1 VSMNG
6 RRVITAFLWLL
17 WVCGWAQQ
25 SGKGVSLLLVALV
38 SHEEQQYLVE
48 DIAKFEAHAW
58 DIESLDQQM
67 NEWASRRNL
76 VLHKTSDT
84 GFYLAVSQRL
94 VRDSFYGERLTVA
107 QMLRNALEQSQ
118 AIAVHKQPEP
128 LRKVLER
135 TAIFGQPHP
144 MVFLRVREAF
154 PRPKYLMPGGLV
166 YVEVPI
172 DEDEPVRVGVQSVLP
187 YPRQWGNVDVELPS
201 LSTRQPQKPTEELPE
216 SMVIVRSQLAA
227 IDIDRF
233 TDALK
238 QLIDLWV
245 RQQELVREQYE
256 REVQGLRDALKQVAT
271 EQVGLPLDT
280 ELDWSVLPPEI
291 AETVLKKLQQ
301 AGYDVSPASLAG
313 KRIRLGIALRLQVA
327 YIDSD
332 VVVVEERSF
341 GGDFGTGVFRT
352 YPKHER

>member
-1 VSMNG
+1 MFMSCMRTVA
-6 RRVITAFLWLL
+6 VLLWLL
-17 WVCGWAQQ
+17 GACSWAQQ
-25 SGKGVSLLLVALV
+25 GGKGVSLLVVVLA
-38 SHEEQQYLVE
+38 SHQERQQLVE

-84 GFYLAVSQRL
+84 RFYLAVSQRL

-128 LRKVLER
+128 LRKTLER
-135 TAIFGQPHP
+135 IANFGQPYP
-144 MVFLRVREAF
+144 GVFVRVREAF

-187 YPRQWGNVDVELPS
+187 YPQQWGNIDTRFPNPPS
-201 LSTRQPQKPTEELPE
+201 RQPEKPAEELTE
-216 SMVIVRSQLAA
+216 SMVIVRSPLAA
-227 IDIDRF
+227 VGLDRF
-233 TDALK
+233 TNALK
-238 QLIDLWV
+238 QLIDLWI
-245 RQQELVREQYE
+245 RQQELMREQYE
-256 REVQGLRDALKQVAT
+256 REVQGLRDALKQVAM

-280 ELDWSVLPPEI
+280 ELDWSVLPPEL

-301 AGYDVSPASLAG
+301 AGYNVSPTSLVG
-313 KRIRLGIALRLQVA
+313 KKVRLGIAMRMQVA
-327 YIDSD
+327 RINPDT
-332 VVVVEERSF
+332 VEVEERPF
-341 GGDFGTGVFRT
+341 GEFGAAIIRT

>member
-1 VSMNG
+1 VSTNG

-25 SGKGVSLLLVALV
+25 SGKGISLLLVALV

-107 QMLRNALEQSQ
+107 QMLRAALEQSQ

-128 LRKVLER
+128 LRKTLER
-135 TAIFGQPHP
+135 IANFGQPYP
-144 MVFLRVREAF
+144 GVFVRVREAF

-172 DEDEPVRVGVQSVLP
+172 DEDEPVQVGVQSVLP

-238 QLIDLWV
+238 RLIDLWV

-280 ELDWSVLPPEI
+280 ELDWSVLPPEL

-301 AGYDVSPASLAG
+301 AGYNVSPTSLVG
-313 KRIRLGIALRLQVA
+313 KKVRLGIAMRMQVA
-327 YIDSD
+327 RINPDT
-332 VVVVEERSF
+332 VEVEERPF
-341 GGDFGTGVFRT
+341 GEFGAAIIRT

>member
-1 VSMNG
+1 
-6 RRVITAFLWLL
+6 
-17 WVCGWAQQ
+17 
-25 SGKGVSLLLVALV
+25 
-38 SHEEQQYLVE
+38 
-48 DIAKFEAHAW
+48 
-58 DIESLDQQM
+58 
-67 NEWASRRNL
+67 
-76 VLHKTSDT
+76 
-84 GFYLAVSQRL
+84 
-94 VRDSFYGERLTVA
+94 
-107 QMLRNALEQSQ
+107 MLRNALEQSQ

-187 YPRQWGNVDVELPS
+187 YPQQWGNIDTRFPNPPS
-201 LSTRQPQKPTEELPE
+201 RQPEKPAEELTE
-216 SMVIVRSQLAA
+216 SMVIVRSPLAA
-227 IDIDRF
+227 VGLDRF
-233 TDALK
+233 TNALK
-238 QLIDLWV
+238 QLIDLWT
-245 RQQELVREQYE
+245 RQQELMREQYE
-256 REVQGLRDALKQVAT
+256 REVQELREALKQVAM